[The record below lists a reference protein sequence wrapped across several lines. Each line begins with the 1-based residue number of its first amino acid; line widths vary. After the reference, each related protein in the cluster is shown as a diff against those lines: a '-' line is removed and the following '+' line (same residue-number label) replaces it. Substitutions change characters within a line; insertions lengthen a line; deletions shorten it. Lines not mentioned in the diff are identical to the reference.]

1 MSDVVYKKII
11 QKLKKFNPIVLDLE
25 DQSSMHGNGLGSGTH
40 FKLLLVSNY
49 FLGKTKVQR
58 QREVANELKDEFK
71 NGLHALS
78 QRILDEDEYKN
89 STSKHQTTPCINKV
103 IK

>member
-1 MSDVVYKKII
+1 MTNTKNI
-11 QKLKKFNPIVLDLE
+11 LKKLEKFKPTVLNLE
-25 DQSSMHGNGLGSGTH
+25 DQSHMHGNGRGIGTH

-58 QREVANELKDEFK
+58 QQEVANELREEFK
-71 NGLHALS
+71 SGLHALS

-89 STSKHQTTPCINKV
+89 STSTHQTVPCIKP
-103 IK
+103 KLFK

>member
-1 MSDVVYKKII
+1 MSDTVYKKIV
-11 QKLKKFNPIVLDLE
+11 QKLKKFNPIVLELE
-25 DQSSMHGNGLGSGTH
+25 DQSSMHGDGLGSGTH

-58 QREVANELKDEFK
+58 QREVTNELREEFA

-89 STSKHQTTPCINKV
+89 SNSIYRTTPCINKV
-103 IK
+103 K